1 MSLPKYH
8 RIKKGNFYIS
18 SLPLYNYH
26 IKYQPKDLLIEVLD
40 LHSTFN
46 TDKLTI
52 MLYYLNNGESCQ
64 SSIKRNVLREGFVP
78 VSKDEAMVWIL

>member
-26 IKYQPKDLLIEVLD
+26 IKYQPKDLLIEVLV
-40 LHSTFN
+40 HSTFN